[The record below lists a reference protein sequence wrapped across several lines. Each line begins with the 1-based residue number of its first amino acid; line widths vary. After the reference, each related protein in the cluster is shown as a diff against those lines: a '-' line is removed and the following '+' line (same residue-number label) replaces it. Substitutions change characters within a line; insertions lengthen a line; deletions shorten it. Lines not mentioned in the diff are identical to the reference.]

1 MVCLISIS
9 SHPHTQQPCEV
20 LKTSSVQVNDVR
32 HSYMRFKVL
41 SNQKEKAQLADMA
54 SHVWLERKE
63 RKEGERRRRK
73 KKKKKKKASI

>member
-1 MVCLISIS
+1 
-9 SHPHTQQPCEV
+9 
-20 LKTSSVQVNDVR
+20 
-32 HSYMRFKVL
+32 MRFKVL

-73 KKKKKKKASI
+73 KKKKKPAYKLRASANWKIPTDFNFLRIS

>member
-1 MVCLISIS
+1 
-9 SHPHTQQPCEV
+9 
-20 LKTSSVQVNDVR
+20 
-32 HSYMRFKVL
+32 MRFKVL

-73 KKKKKKKASI
+73 KKKKKKASI